1 MKVSFPVGLMSL
13 GLLKI
18 KRGSIRAN
26 GGGGIHCELMLMIS
40 KM

>member
-13 GLLKI
+13 GLLRI
-18 KRGSIRAN
+18 EGGSIRAN
-26 GGGGIHCELMLMIS
+26 GGGGIHCEMMLMMS